1 MYIKIA
7 RFMHPNCKEII
18 FEILELLF
26 WGMIIGLKLLE
37 GKLGFRNKINLLLNI
52 YIGILKGEG

>member
-1 MYIKIA
+1 
-7 RFMHPNCKEII
+7 MHPNCKEII

-37 GKLGFRNKINLLLNI
+37 GKLGFRNKINLFS
-52 YIGILKGEG
+52 E